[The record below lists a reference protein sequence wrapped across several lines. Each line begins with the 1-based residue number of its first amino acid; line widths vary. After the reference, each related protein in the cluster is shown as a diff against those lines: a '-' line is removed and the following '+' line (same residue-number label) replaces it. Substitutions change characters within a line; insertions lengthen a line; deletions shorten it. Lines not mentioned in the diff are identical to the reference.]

1 MGLATQSRYLA
12 LWGPFNFII
21 KTYKVWTDGLDP
33 FYKFIF
39 NIVNLLFLSLMF
51 YFIYKLID
59 DFILTH

>member
-1 MGLATQSRYLA
+1 MGITTQSRYLA

-39 NIVNLLFLSLMF
+39 ITCNLFFLLFIF
-51 YFIYKLID
+51 YFIFKLLD
-59 DFILTH
+59 DLIIFH